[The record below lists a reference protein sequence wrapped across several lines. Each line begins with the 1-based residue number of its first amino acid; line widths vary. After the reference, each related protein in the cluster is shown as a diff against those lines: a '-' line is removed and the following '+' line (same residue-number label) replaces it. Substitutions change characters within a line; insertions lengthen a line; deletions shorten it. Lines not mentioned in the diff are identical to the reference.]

1 MNKTLLTVIIAVTL
15 AVPGLAQQRVDE
27 TRAVA
32 PDAAITVESI
42 SGTISVIGWERP
54 EMHVVGTLGR
64 GIEKLDISG
73 SSSRLDL
80 RVVYPR
86 DCRHCESA
94 ELEIKVPV
102 GCRLEVKT
110 VSADVDASRL
120 TGDVRLNTVSG
131 EIKVAA
137 GGSVR
142 AKSVSGRLTI
152 LEAGREL
159 DATTVS
165 GALNATLAV
174 LGNGEFES
182 VSGDIRIEADL
193 APKARVEVKTVSGSI
208 ELRVPAS
215 VGADFDIESFSG
227 SIRNDFG
234 AEARR
239 TSEYGPGRELRFT
252 QGTGSAR
259 VLLKTLSGS
268 VRVLRR

>member
-1 MNKTLLTVIIAVTL
+1 MKRTILTVVIALIL
-15 AVPGLAQQRVDE
+15 AVPGTAQQRVDE

-42 SGTISVIGWERP
+42 SGSISVTGWDRP

-64 GIEKLDISG
+64 GIERLEISG
-73 SSSRLDL
+73 SASRLDL

-94 ELEIKVPV
+94 ELEIKVPM

-110 VSADVDASRL
+110 VSAGVDASRL
-120 TGDVRLNTVSG
+120 AGDVRLNTVSG

-137 GGSVR
+137 GGSIR
-142 AKSVSGRLTI
+142 AKTVSGRITI
-152 LEAGREL
+152 LEAGREV

-174 LGNGEFES
+174 LGDGEFET
-182 VSGDIRIEADL
+182 VSGAIQIEADL
-193 APKARVEVKTVSGSI
+193 APKARLEAKTVSGSI

-227 SIRNDFG
+227 GIRTDFG

-239 TSEYGPGRELRFT
+239 TSEYGPGRELRFS
-252 QGTGSAR
+252 QGTGSAS
-259 VLLKTLSGS
+259 VFLKTLSGS
-268 VRVLRR
+268 ISVLKK